1 MTNTIADTI
10 SWLATAA
17 TIIAASM
24 TAANLGSRIT
34 GYGFCVF
41 LVGSLAW
48 LATGL
53 ITQQPALTWTNA
65 VLTVLNIFGIWRWLG
80 RQSKVEEGA
89 QAASEASEEM
99 PGETLFP
106 ISLLSRAPVVGRGG
120 VQLGS
125 CVDAMAGCGSGQL
138 SYVVVST
145 GGVAG
150 IGETLRRLP
159 WREARVDAE
168 RVAVNLGEPDFS
180 DLEELRRDQW
190 PAR

>member
-1 MTNTIADTI
+1 MADTI
-10 SWLATAA
+10 SWVATVA

-48 LATGL
+48 LAAGVMTG
-53 ITQQPALTWTNA
+53 QPALTWTNV

-80 RQSKVEEGA
+80 RQAKVEEGA
-89 QAASEASEEM
+89 RAATDASEDM

-106 ISLLSRAPVVGRGG
+106 VSLLTRAAVRVRGRQVGE
-120 VQLGS
+120 
-125 CVDAMAGCGSGQL
+125 CIDAMAGCSSGRFR
-138 SYVVVST
+138 YVVVSQ

-150 IGETLRRLP
+150 VGETVP
-159 WREARVDAE
+159 WSSARVE
-168 RVAVNLGEPDFS
+168 GEELIATIDPTQ
-180 DLEELRRDQW
+180 LEELPRDQW

>member
-1 MTNTIADTI
+1 MADTI
-10 SWLATAA
+10 SWVATIA

-53 ITQQPALTWTNA
+53 LTNQPALTWTNA

-80 RQSKVEEGA
+80 RQAKVEEGA
-89 QAASEASEEM
+89 RAAAEASEDI

-106 ISLLSRAPVVGRGG
+106 VSLLARAAVQVRGRQVGE
-120 VQLGS
+120 
-125 CVDAMAGCGSGQL
+125 CIDAMAGCSSGRL
-138 SYVVVST
+138 RYVVVSQ

-150 IGETLRRLP
+150 VGETLRRLP
-159 WREARVDAE
+159 WSSANVE
-168 RVAVNLGEPDFS
+168 GEDLIANIDPTQ
-180 DLEELRRDQW
+180 LEELPRDQW